1 MNDFHQPVL
10 LKESSDFLV
19 NQKQG
24 FYFDATMGFGGHLE
38 KFLNILSPDSTIVST
53 DVDAFAFNSCKEK
66 FGKDKRVR
74 LYNFN
79 FTKIDVI
86 SKIESIKGYN
96 GIFADLGVSSFQIDD
111 PSEGF
116 TFRTQAPL
124 DLRMDKTK
132 KISAADLV
140 NTLTEEELVK
150 ILFQY
155 GEEKNAKKIARRITD
170 TRKIKPIKTTL
181 ELVEL
186 ITKIT
191 PQKYLTKTLSRVFQA
206 IRIAVNDELENLKL
220 FLNKAVDL
228 LLPGGR
234 LVVISY
240 HSLEDRIVKDIFKY
254 ESLSCIC
261 PADFPVC
268 RCDKFSTIKILTRK
282 PVTPSP
288 EEIKSNNRARSAK
301 LRVAEKV

>member
-10 LKESSDFLV
+10 LKESVDFLV

-79 FTKIDVI
+79 FAKIDII

-116 TFRTQAPL
+116 TFRTRASL

-132 KISAADLV
+132 KINAADLV
-140 NTLTEEELVK
+140 NTLAEEELVK
-150 ILFQY
+150 IFFQY

-170 TRKIKPIKTTL
+170 TRKIKSIKTTL

-191 PQKYLTKTLSRVFQA
+191 PQKFLTKTLSRVFQA
-206 IRIAVNDELENLKL
+206 LRIAVNDELENLKL

-261 PADFPVC
+261 PIDFPVC
-268 RCDKFSTIKILTRK
+268 NCNKQQRLRILTRK
-282 PVTPSP
+282 PVVPSK
-288 EEIKSNNRARSAK
+288 EEIAANRRSRSAK
-301 LRVAEKV
+301 LRVAERI